1 MEDTKMTAKEA
12 AIAFKDWCD
21 RNEQKKSYSERQTT
35 EELFEHFMQEQN
47 SPTDQTTKAWH
58 KTKNR

>member
-1 MEDTKMTAKEA
+1 MEDTKMTAKET

-21 RNEQKKSYSERQTT
+21 QNEFHLIRQNKSIPLIS

-47 SPTDQTTKAWH
+47 NQNGH
-58 KTKNR
+58 